1 MDDIVTRAAKV
12 TTKLGLYSSLVALFA
27 TIGYGVAQILQTL
40 NLLSKPLDDIL
51 IFGFSFCIAPPFML
65 AMLAVHYIAQG
76 DKKIWSHAAVLFA
89 VLYTMNALFIYSVQL
104 FTVIPANGNVD
115 HVLVVGPHS
124 LFWTVDGFAYIFM
137 SCSALFA
144 SLVFDKK
151 GLAGRTK
158 YFLLAHGLV
167 LPLFCFA
174 YFYPHF
180 ATWVLFIGSPWL
192 ITATGSLWMLSLYF
206 RSLLL
211 E

>member
-1 MDDIVTRAAKV
+1 MAVTVSKTDIIAARLGFYASMIAATA
-12 TTKLGLYSSLVALFA
+12 TT
-27 TIGYGVAQILQTL
+27 GYGIAQILQVL

-51 IFGFSFCIAPPFML
+51 IFGFSFCIAPAFLL
-65 AMLAVHYIAQG
+65 AMLAVHYIAPA
-76 DKKIWSHAAVLFA
+76 DKRIWSHASVLCA
-89 VLYTMNALFIYSVQL
+89 VLYAMNALFIYSVQL
-104 FTVIPANGNVD
+104 FTVIPAGGNVD
-115 HVLVVGPHS
+115 QVLIVGPHS

-144 SLVFDKK
+144 SLVFDSK
-151 GLAGRTK
+151 GLPGRTK

-192 ITATGSLWMLSLYF
+192 ITAIGSLLILSLYF
-206 RSLLL
+206 RSLLRK
-211 E
+211 